1 MERLKC
7 SRQDSECRAI
17 LTLHPVPC
25 HWAEKV
31 GIKALWLLNS
41 VQDFADVHHLGETRD
56 KTYVT
61 SLQKKPT
68 VLHCHLELCNSSV
81 LIPG

>member
-7 SRQDSECRAI
+7 SGQDSEHRVI
-17 LTLHPVPC
+17 PTLHPVSR

-41 VQDFADVHHLGETRD
+41 VQDFADVHHLGEMRD
-56 KTYVT
+56 KNYVT
-61 SLQKKPT
+61 SLLTKLA
-68 VLHCHLELCNSSV
+68 VLHCR
-81 LIPG
+81 